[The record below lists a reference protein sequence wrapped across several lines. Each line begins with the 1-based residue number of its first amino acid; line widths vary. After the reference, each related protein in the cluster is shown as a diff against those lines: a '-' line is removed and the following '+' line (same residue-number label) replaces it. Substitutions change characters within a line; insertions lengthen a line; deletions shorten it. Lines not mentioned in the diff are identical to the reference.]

1 MIGHIRGELVV
12 KQPPEVVVDV
22 QGVGYEILV
31 PMTTYYVL
39 PGLGEQVRLWTHLS
53 IREDA
58 HVLFGFA
65 QESERTLFR
74 TLIKVNGIG
83 PKLALAILSAIEP
96 DDFARFIEMDDINQL
111 MKIPGVGKKM
121 AERLALELK
130 GKVHGGNADGPLFSA
145 ASPAVAAVDPV
156 EDAESALVSLGYK
169 PAVAAK
175 MIKQV
180 QAPGLASD
188 ELIRL
193 ALKSAL

>member
-31 PMTTYYVL
+31 PMTTYYLL

-53 IREDA
+53 VREDA

-65 QESERTLFR
+65 QQEERTLFR

-96 DDFARFIEMDDINQL
+96 DDFARFIEADDINQL

-130 GKVHGGNADGPLFSA
+130 GKVTGGNAAGPLFSA
-145 ASPAVAAVDPV
+145 AAPVSAPIDPV
-156 EDAESALVSLGYK
+156 EDAESALISLGYK
-169 PAVAAK
+169 PAVASK